1 MSYIVLEQKL
11 IEDFFQFFLLKS
23 DENKIILKLLNHFK
37 PFVIAD
43 KQLKEQLEKFLGS
56 DNYLNQRLMISDS
69 GFWKKVK
76 YDKELYTDEY
86 YKEMLEKSKYKI
98 LLTTDPNSFEH
109 LGYHKICIQD
119 KATHFYAH
127 ELQSGKDRDKAQKHI
142 FSLMKNANKITIID
156 KFLYKKNIIKNLI
169 KWFNTNE
176 LNKNIHIIIQG
187 DKNQREKNINNTKK
201 FYTPSETKTIF
212 TNNQYKNFIYR
223 QISNTIHDR
232 YIIIDDT
239 ISINLTSGLENLF
252 NTKKDFTYII
262 SEKQYP

>member
-43 KQLKEQLEKFLGS
+43 KQLKDQLEKFLGS
-56 DNYLNQRLMISDS
+56 DNYLNQKLMISDS

-98 LLTTDPNSFEH
+98 LLTTDSNSFEH

-142 FSLMKNANKITIID
+142 FSLIKNANKITIID
-156 KFLYKKNIIKNLI
+156 KFLYKINVINNLVE
-169 KWFNTNE
+169 WFNKNN
-176 LNKNIHIIIQG
+176 LNKNIHIEIQV
-187 DKNQREKNINNTKK
+187 DRRQRKSKDINNKE
-201 FYTPSETKTIF
+201 FYTPSEIKTIF
-212 TNNQYKNFIYR
+212 TNNQYKNFISS

-232 YIIIDDT
+232 YIIIDDK